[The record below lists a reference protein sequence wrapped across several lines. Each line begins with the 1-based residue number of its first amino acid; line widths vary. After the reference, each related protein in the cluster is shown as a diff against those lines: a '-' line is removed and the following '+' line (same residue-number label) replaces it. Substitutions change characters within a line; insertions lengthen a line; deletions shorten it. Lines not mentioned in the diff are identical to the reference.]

1 MQDLTT
7 VRFKN
12 PDKNPVIFWVKQQI
26 YKWVN
31 KKVARKSAHII
42 TISDFVK
49 NDLVGFTGISPDKIT
64 VTLESADE
72 LPKGND
78 PVKELIGKKFIMYIG
93 RPTPHK
99 NLRRLIDAFAL
110 LQKKHPELTLA
121 LAGKKDSNY
130 ARHEAY
136 VNKHGIKNVV
146 FTDFISDEQ
155 LRWMYENTA
164 VYCFPSLS
172 EGFGLPGLEAML
184 HGAPV
189 ASSTATCL
197 PETHG
202 DAAHYFDPYDVED
215 IARAI
220 DNVLTDEKLR
230 RQLIKKGKQHVK
242 TFSWQRMAEQ
252 TLAVY
257 NSVVKD

>member
-1 MQDLTT
+1 MGAEYAPARA
-7 VRFKN
+7 VA
-12 PDKNPVIFWVKQQI
+12 VKASG
-26 YKWVN
+26 KFSPEV
-31 KKVARKSAHII
+31 II
-42 TISDFVK
+42 TVFV
-49 NDLVGFTGISPDKIT
+49 VS
-64 VTLESADE
+64 E
-72 LPKGND
+72 LN
-78 PVKELIGKKFIMYIG
+78 IY
-93 RPTPHK
+93 
-99 NLRRLIDAFAL
+99 
-110 LQKKHPELTLA
+110 
-121 LAGKKDSNY
+121 
-130 ARHEAY
+130 EAY
-136 VNKHGIKNVV
+136 VNEHSIKNVI

-215 IARAI
+215 IAHAI
-220 DNVLTDEKLR
+220 DDLLTDEKLR